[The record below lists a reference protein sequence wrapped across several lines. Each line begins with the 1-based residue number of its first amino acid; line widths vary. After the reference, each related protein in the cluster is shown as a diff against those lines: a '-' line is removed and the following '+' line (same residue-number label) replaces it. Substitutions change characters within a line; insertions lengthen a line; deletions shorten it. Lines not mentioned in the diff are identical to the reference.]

1 MQTKNESWEINFT
14 NKDIIKLNN
23 QLTKL
28 LHKPS

>member
-28 LHKPS
+28 LY